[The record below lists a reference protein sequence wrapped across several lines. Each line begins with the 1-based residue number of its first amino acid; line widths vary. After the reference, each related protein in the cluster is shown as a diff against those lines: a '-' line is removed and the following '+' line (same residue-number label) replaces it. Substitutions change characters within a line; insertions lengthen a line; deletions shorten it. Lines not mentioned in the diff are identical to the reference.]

1 MLAVTVANVIIS
13 RRQESVVVKTNLG
26 IILLYLDFRIRKK
39 RNML

>member
-1 MLAVTVANVIIS
+1 MAVTVANVIIS